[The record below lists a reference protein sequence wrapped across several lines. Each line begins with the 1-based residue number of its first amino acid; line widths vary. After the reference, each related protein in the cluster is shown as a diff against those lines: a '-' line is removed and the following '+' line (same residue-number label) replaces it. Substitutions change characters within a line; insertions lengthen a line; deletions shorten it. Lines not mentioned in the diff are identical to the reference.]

1 MEGFRAAFRR
11 PLFTVAEITWRWV
24 VGATATVL
32 FFFGLFEFLDTL
44 PVTDGEVFFLRTG
57 QPVLVSQA
65 VAHILRGSV
74 YRGVLSLILAV
85 LLLTL
90 IWMVAAS
97 LGRLAILEAILE
109 YFRERFRDLS
119 LPEQRNQAAAGA
131 RHPGRVSTLLRLSFL
146 RVAVA
151 LAAMVGLAGA
161 WIISGFASSPDHP
174 SPELVF
180 VLFLPLA
187 ALVCLIWYVL
197 NWLLSLA
204 SVFVVRDGEHA
215 LGSVSSAVRLCR
227 ERTAAVFAVST
238 WTGVAHL
245 IAFVGAGTV
254 VTLPL
259 ALAAI
264 LPWRLAVLG
273 VFLVTLAYLAVA
285 DWLYTARL
293 AGYVSIAELPDAEAI
308 PQSGGPPV
316 IEPSATI
323 DRDELILSDVPVV
336 RACQLSETT
345 FHILAAI
352 RARPRV
358 ILLAS
363 SPLCSLY
370 TLSLNLRNS

>member
-1 MEGFRAAFRR
+1 MSNASPTMEGFRAAFRR

-32 FFFGLFEFLDTL
+32 LFFGLFEFLDTL

-65 VAHILRGSV
+65 IAHILRGSV
-74 YRGVLSLILAV
+74 YRGILSVILAV

-119 LPEQRNQAAAGA
+119 LPEQRNQAAADA

-151 LAAMVGLAGA
+151 LAAIVGLAGA

-180 VLFLPLA
+180 ALFLPLA

-215 LGSVSSAVRLCR
+215 LGSVSTAVRLCR
-227 ERTAAVFAVST
+227 ERTAAVFAVSA

-245 IAFVGAGTV
+245 IAFVGASTV

-259 ALAAI
+259 ALTAI
-264 LPWRLAVLG
+264 LPWRLALLG

-293 AGYVSIAELPDAEAI
+293 AGYVSIAELPDAAAI

-316 IEPSATI
+316 IEPSTTI
-323 DRDELILSDVPVV
+323 DRDELILSDVP
-336 RACQLSETT
+336 LSV
-345 FHILAAI
+345 
-352 RARPRV
+352 PV
-358 ILLAS
+358 S
-363 SPLCSLY
+363 
-370 TLSLNLRNS
+370 